1 MFLENWHLRRCNEND
16 LEEVLLLQEDV
27 ITLLKDPNI
36 LRKNNE
42 ELLRL
47 ALSENN
53 ISLGLFDEDK
63 MIAVILVVDPV
74 PPETDLRKGL
84 KNHEVDHAMDFK
96 LVLVREGYRGHRLQ
110 KSLMWIAEKLA
121 YKKGIKY
128 FVSSVSP
135 DNMYSLNNFKL
146 SHYEYDH
153 EEELY
158 GGLLREVYVK
168 KLEIDQYSNAMKDF
182 ANKLIDTKSSLLVID
197 KTKYLS
203 GDLDISS
210 IGDVIEFKDDKSE
223 ISLFGFIID
232 DASLDIL
239 IQDESGVWKL
249 KKIEELLKK
258 YSICNVWINPD
269 QNIDILPS

>member
-1 MFLENWHLRRCNEND
+1 MFLEKWHLRRCNEND

-27 ITLLKDPNI
+27 IKSLKDPNL
-36 LRKNNE
+36 LRKNSE

-63 MIAVILVVDPV
+63 MIAIILVVDPV
-74 PPETDLRKGL
+74 PPETDLRIGL
-84 KNHEVDHAMDFK
+84 KNHEIDNAMDFK

-110 KSLMWIAEKLA
+110 KSLMWIVEKLA
-121 YKKGIKY
+121 YKKGVKY

-135 DNMYSLNNFKL
+135 DNIYSLNNFKL
-146 SHYEYDH
+146 SNYEYDH

-168 KLEIDQYSNAMKDF
+168 KLEIDKYSNALHDV
-182 ANKLIDTKSSLLVID
+182 ANKLKDTKASLIEID

-210 IGDVIEFKDDKSE
+210 IGDIIEFKDDNSDA
-223 ISLFGFIID
+223 SLFGLIID
-232 DASLDIL
+232 NSNLDIL
-239 IQDESGVWKL
+239 IQDENGVWNL
-249 KKIEELLKK
+249 KKFEELLEE
-258 YSICNVWINPD
+258 YNIFNVWINPD
-269 QNIDILPS
+269 QYIDILP